1 MFPALVVILLVFAVT
16 LLSRSL
22 IDVACSDKVVV
33 FASAAALACSAV
45 VFAVFAVSVAFPAAV
60 LAAVAVSFAVFAVD
74 AAPSAAVFACP
85 AVVLASVASV
95 LASVAA
101 VLAASAVVFAV
112 LALSVASLIL
122 PRTELASV
130 SDPIISAF
138 KSFSKASKL
147 I

>member
-1 MFPALVVILLVFAVT
+1 MFPVLVAISLMFLSTLLV
-16 LLSRSL
+16 RSF
-22 IDVACSDKVVV
+22 IDVVCPAKVVV

-101 VLAASAVVFAV
+101 VLAASALLTALF
-112 LALSVASLIL
+112 ALSVAALIL
-122 PRTELASV
+122 PRTESAVS
-130 SDPIISAF
+130 SDPIIAVF
-138 KSFSKASKL
+138 KVSKS